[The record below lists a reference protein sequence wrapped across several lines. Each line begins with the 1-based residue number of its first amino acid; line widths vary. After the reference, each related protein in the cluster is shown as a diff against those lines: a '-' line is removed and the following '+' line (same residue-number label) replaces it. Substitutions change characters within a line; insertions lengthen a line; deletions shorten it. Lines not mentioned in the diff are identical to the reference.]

1 MEVEEAVR
9 QLRVIRRFSD
19 RSLPDGILERLVD
32 AARRT
37 GSSKNEQRW
46 AFVTV
51 TDPGTLERLSHVGDY
66 AGHLAGAAA
75 AIAQVTPA
83 LASRSDLWDAGRAAQ
98 NMVLLALAE
107 GIGSCPAT
115 VYRPDLAGEI
125 LRLPA
130 DQQCRGPR
138 PRAAGH
144 RTPPAGRGAPPRTL
158 VRPLGIIARPPSRGS
173 AEPRDRPYQTV

>member
-1 MEVEEAVR
+1 
-9 QLRVIRRFSD
+9 
-19 RSLPDGILERLVD
+19 LPDGILERFVD

-130 DQQCRGPR
+130 DQQCSYILSFGYPADAEALVRGPR
-138 PRAAGH
+138 A
-144 RTPPAGRGAPPRTL
+144 TGR
-158 VRPLGIIARPPSRGS
+158 RPLDEVLHRERW
-173 AEPRDRPYQTV
+173 